1 METMVIRPLQLA
13 NYLSASIS
21 AGHPVLVTGAPGIGK
36 SDIIAQAARTAGA
49 EVILSHPVVSDPT
62 DAKGLPWKVE
72 GENVATFLPFGDLAR
87 ALDSTVS
94 TVWFLDDLGQAS
106 PAVQASF
113 MQLLLARRVNGH
125 ILPDCVT
132 FVAATNRRTDRAG
145 VSGVLEP
152 VKGRFYT
159 ILELE
164 PSLDDWSNW
173 AIDNDIVP
181 ELIAFLRFRPDL
193 LSAFEPTADLTNSPT
208 PRTWSHVSSIL
219 NYNLSRDI
227 ETLAIC
233 GAVGEG
239 AGMEFMAFLA
249 MYQDLPNIDAILVDP
264 DASAIPEK
272 PATLYA
278 LTTGLAMRAN
288 DQTFGRIAKYAQ
300 RIVDAGHGEFGA
312 LLLRDCLKRDESPI
326 QSPDGVR
333 LISGDL
339 GKLISGGL

>member
-219 NYNLSRDI
+219 NYHLSRDI

-312 LLLRDCLKRDESPI
+312 LLLRDCLKRDESLI

>member
-1 METMVIRPLQLA
+1 MVIRPKQLA
-13 NYLSASIS
+13 DYLSASIS

-312 LLLRDCLKRDESPI
+312 LLLRDCLKRDESLI

>member
-312 LLLRDCLKRDESPI
+312 LLLRDCLKRDESLI

>member
-300 RIVDAGHGEFGA
+300 RIVDAGRGEFAA
-312 LLLRDCLKRDESPI
+312 LLLRDCLKRDESLI

>member
-113 MQLLLARRVNGH
+113 MQLLLARRVNDH

-219 NYNLSRDI
+219 NYHLSRDI

-312 LLLRDCLKRDESPI
+312 LLLRDCLKRDESLI

>member
-1 METMVIRPLQLA
+1 MVIRPKQLA
-13 NYLSASIS
+13 DYLSASIS

-300 RIVDAGHGEFGA
+300 RIVDAGRGEFAA
-312 LLLRDCLKRDESPI
+312 LLLRDCLKRDESLI

>member
-1 METMVIRPLQLA
+1 MVIRPLQLA

-312 LLLRDCLKRDESPI
+312 LLLRDCLKRDESLI

>member
-1 METMVIRPLQLA
+1 MVIRPKQLA
-13 NYLSASIS
+13 DYLSASIS

-219 NYNLSRDI
+219 NYHLSRDI

-300 RIVDAGHGEFGA
+300 RIVDAGRGEFAA
-312 LLLRDCLKRDESPI
+312 LLLRDCLKRDESLI